1 MAQTVKNL
9 PARQET
15 WVRSL
20 CQEDPL
26 EKEMAT
32 PSSIFAWKIPW
43 TEVPGGL
50 ESIGLQSQTRLSDNT
65 TTTTTEGSMCVRSYM
80 DNWNSFEFTSMTDM
94 FIMTS
99 DRKKYY
105 Y

>member
-1 MAQTVKNL
+1 
-9 PARQET
+9 
-15 WVRSL
+15 
-20 CQEDPL
+20 
-26 EKEMAT
+26 MAT